1 MQALSSKL
9 LNVVQ
14 AAPLR
19 GSLRYEA
26 GACHLV
32 VYDHL
37 HRVLLYQAGCPMGSR
52 IPGHYSW
59 PALFLSRGLHL
70 PVAHCIYMT

>member
-1 MQALSSKL
+1 MAAIMEACLHSLRKL

-19 GSLRYEA
+19 GRLRYEA

-32 VYDHL
+32 IHDHL
-37 HRVLLYQAGCPMGSR
+37 LRTSLYQIVSTSLIA
-52 IPGHYSW
+52 
-59 PALFLSRGLHL
+59 PA
-70 PVAHCIYMT
+70 T